1 VARDFIARAV
11 AGQRGEDAGTM
22 AAYLDILEEPDFAEG
37 FRAFKEKRAPRF

>member
-1 VARDFIARAV
+1 V